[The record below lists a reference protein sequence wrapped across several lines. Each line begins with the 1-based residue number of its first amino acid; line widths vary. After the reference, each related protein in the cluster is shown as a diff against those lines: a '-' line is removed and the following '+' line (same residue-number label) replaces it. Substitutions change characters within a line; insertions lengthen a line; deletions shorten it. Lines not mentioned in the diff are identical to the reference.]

1 MGYNI
6 FIEIALFLV
15 IFSCVKSQKLNLTYH
30 KSKVYPFKT
39 RTWTDLLDVIAECPN
54 EGVMKNFILKKNS
67 NSFWYEFYCY
77 SAVQELPDY
86 GEPIIKQVYAT
97 STVDSESFYIT
108 TNLKG
113 INEFTLQCAL
123 DYGLNK
129 FGIYQKSNKLD
140 RYTYCHGLKAS
151 FTSTLKYATSAKTC
165 SYSTFDALFDVVVG
179 SQEIE
184 NDVDIGYPLRG
195 FKYVVDTS
203 RNYYYPTVYYVFS
216 YSKLRN
222 MKIVKDDYKRRFEEL
237 RKNNNQAN

>member
-15 IFSCVKSQKLNLTYH
+15 IFSFVKSQKLDLTYH

-39 RTWTDLLDVIAECPN
+39 WSWTDLLDAMPECPN
-54 EGVMKNFILKKNS
+54 RGVMKNFILKKNS

-77 SAVQELPDY
+77 SASKEEPDY
-86 GEPIIKQVYAT
+86 GEPIIKQV
-97 STVDSESFYIT
+97 SGTVTQDIENFSFT
-108 TNLKG
+108 TNLKNLNNVDLQCNVDYG
-113 INEFTLQCAL
+113 IN
-123 DYGLNK
+123 K
-129 FGIYQKSNKLD
+129 FKITKISNKLNK
-140 RYTYCHGLKAS
+140 YSYCHGLKTT

-237 RKNNNQAN
+237 RKSNNQAN